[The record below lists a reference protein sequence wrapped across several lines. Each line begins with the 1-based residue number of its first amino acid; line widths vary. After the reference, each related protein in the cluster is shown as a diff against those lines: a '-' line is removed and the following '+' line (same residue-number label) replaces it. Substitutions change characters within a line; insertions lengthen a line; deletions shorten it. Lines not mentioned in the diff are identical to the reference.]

1 MKGLRNTLIKFDQWF
16 FTPRTNS
23 KNLNAKCEFSSLN
36 MNVVAPVIFLK
47 TFKQLQTHVV
57 AKAGIVILVYI

>member
-1 MKGLRNTLIKFDQWF
+1 MKGLRNTLIRFDQWF

-23 KNLNAKCEFSSLN
+23 KILNAKPLN

-47 TFKQLQTHVV
+47 TFKQRQTHAV

>member
-1 MKGLRNTLIKFDQWF
+1 MKGLRNTLIRFDQWF

-23 KNLNAKCEFSSLN
+23 KNVNAKPLN